1 MYSLEVWKVRYQS
14 ASWIGSAAKRKIEEG
29 VTKPRVRIEVVSWR
43 ENRKEGFML
52 MEEEDILDVK
62 IG

>member
-1 MYSLEVWKVRYQS
+1 MYSLEAWKVRYQS

-29 VTKPRVRIEVVSWR
+29 LTKPRVRIEVVSWR

>member
-29 VTKPRVRIEVVSWR
+29 VAKPRVRIEVVSWR
-43 ENRKEGFML
+43 GNKREGFMFI
-52 MEEEDILDVK
+52 EKENILDVK
-62 IG
+62 VG

>member
-29 VTKPRVRIEVVSWR
+29 VVKPRVRIEVVSWR
-43 ENRKEGFML
+43 GSKKEGFMFI
-52 MEEEDILDVK
+52 EKEDILDVK
-62 IG
+62 AG

>member
-29 VTKPRVRIEVVSWR
+29 VAKPRVRIEVVSWR
-43 ENRKEGFML
+43 GSKK
-52 MEEEDILDVK
+52 EDILDVK
-62 IG
+62 VG